1 MRRLGHVGK
10 KSGASMT
17 DFFFFLHLI
26 AFRFSFGWGNPHH
39 QNKTR
44 KWGPKICNF
53 NGRAWQHCNTFPDI
67 YIHTARNL
75 VILGCVAKLLSTT
88 VLAVDF
94 LSRPLRGTLL
104 HCSSQ
109 PEESMQSTEDNKQ
122 SPEMNSQSRKQDRDS
137 SFDVS

>member
-1 MRRLGHVGK
+1 
-10 KSGASMT
+10 MT
-17 DFFFFLHLI
+17 DFFFFFFFVHPI
-26 AFRFSFGWGNPHH
+26 AFRFSFGWENPHN

-44 KWGPKICNF
+44 KWGPKICNL

-67 YIHTARNL
+67 YIHTSRNL
-75 VILGCVAKLLSTT
+75 VILGGVAKLLSTT

-109 PEESMQSTEDNKQ
+109 PEESMQSREDNKP
-122 SPEMNSQSRKQDRDS
+122 SPEMKSQSRKQHRDS